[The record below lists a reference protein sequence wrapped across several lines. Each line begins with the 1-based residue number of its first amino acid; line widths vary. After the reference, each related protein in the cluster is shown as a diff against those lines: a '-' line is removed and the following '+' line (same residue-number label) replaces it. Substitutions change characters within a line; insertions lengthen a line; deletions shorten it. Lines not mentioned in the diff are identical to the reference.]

1 MAGNYRKRHRSSN
14 GIPIALSIFL
24 SILLI
29 ALTALGLKLREQ
41 EIAIHE
47 EEERMIETP
56 YVSNVFDWNNLSW
69 NGDYAYYEDDQW
81 YSIQGIDVSAHQE
94 VIDWDAVKASGVE
107 FAMIRCGY
115 RGYQYGYVHKDEYF
129 DRNMQEAKRVGIKVG
144 VYFYSQAINP
154 EEAREEADFTLKQ
167 IENYELDLPVVF
179 DMEESDTGPNG
190 RILSL
195 SKEEKTECA
204 VTFLHRIQNAGY
216 TPMIYNS
223 TMLFE
228 ELFVTEYIQEFEIWV
243 AEYGPYPRY
252 PYEFS
257 IWQYTSS
264 GTVPGIEGGTD
275 MDLLFIRKE

>member
-154 EEAREEADFTLKQ
+154 EEAREEADFTLQQ

-179 DMEESDTGPNG
+179 DMEESVNQRRKNG
-190 RILSL
+190 VRRNIPAQNP
-195 SKEEKTECA
+195 ECRLHTDDLQQHNA
-204 VTFLHRIQNAGY
+204 V
-216 TPMIYNS
+216 
-223 TMLFE
+223 
-228 ELFVTEYIQEFEIWV
+228 
-243 AEYGPYPRY
+243 
-252 PYEFS
+252 
-257 IWQYTSS
+257 
-264 GTVPGIEGGTD
+264 
-275 MDLLFIRKE
+275 